1 MELFHRRNPLVI
13 SILAVAI
20 GAFYVPTVASAADA
34 DGDGIDDAFDL
45 DIDGDGIPNPLHAVE
60 QTSGSNPPVVSMPA
74 LIGFQNNANT
84 TFSTANGN
92 AITVTDPVSSANEL
106 IVTAEIPAGEG
117 TLTLGST
124 AGLISSHGENTET
137 ITLWGD
143 EAAVNAALDGLT
155 LAATASIGNTEA
167 AFNLV
172 VDAVRV
178 VEVGFE
184 NIGFETPLVPT
195 TFIQTDA
202 GNVAGWETDAT
213 DNKIELWKSGFQ
225 SVPSHTGDQFAE
237 LNANQ
242 VAALYQNGKRHLLVL
257 KLSFTFAHRGRAG
270 VDTMTATITDLG
282 ADGVVSAD
290 DTIFID
296 TKRSV
301 QAIRHGLNTSVFW
314 GIASGNP
321 LLWDVLIQ
329 SAQPAV
335 LVSGNFLD
343 SIFIYDTT
351 NSIYTGELMGV
362 DSDGDG
368 IPDFADL
375 DSDNDGIH
383 DVIES
388 GGGRCRW

>member
-242 VAALYQNGKRHLLVL
+242 VAALYQTVTPPAGAE
-257 KLSFTFAHRGRAG
+257 LSFTFAHRGRAG

-290 DTIFID
+290 DTILS
-296 TKRSV
+296 TQTVST
-301 QAIRHGLNTSVFW
+301 GNTAWSQHFGVL

-321 LLWDVLIQ
+321 LLWTFDSI
-329 SAQPAV
+329 SAAGGAG
-335 LVSGNFLD
+335 SGNFLD

-351 NSIYTGELMGV
+351 NSIYTGELMG
-362 DSDGDG
+362 
-368 IPDFADL
+368 
-375 DSDNDGIH
+375 
-383 DVIES
+383 
-388 GGGRCRW
+388 GRFRRRWHS